1 MTRRLISLAIS
12 VSALAVI
19 ALAGAAPYQSW

>member
-1 MTRRLISLAIS
+1 MTRRLVTLAIS

>member
-1 MTRRLISLAIS
+1 MTRRLITLAIS